1 MSIQVSVNNEGATH
15 ECCGELGVG
24 HSNGFETEQY
34 RYIEYIQYRKV

>member
-15 ECCGELGVG
+15 ECRGELGVG